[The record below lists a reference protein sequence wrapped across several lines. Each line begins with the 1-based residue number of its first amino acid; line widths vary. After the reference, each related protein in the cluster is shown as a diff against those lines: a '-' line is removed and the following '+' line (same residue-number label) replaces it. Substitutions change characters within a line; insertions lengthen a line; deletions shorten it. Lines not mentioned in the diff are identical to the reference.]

1 MRILWAILCQDVI
14 VSESGSVAGIF
25 NPLSAYIFEGRPDIS
40 QTPYAIPN
48 SQVHAVL
55 MLYNDSDLQ
64 DEFSVSVAFLP
75 PTGSKI
81 ASGGNYFHNFQI
93 APGQREIFH
102 LALAPLYYE
111 IDGDYEVVFNAFYK
125 GGQLNDF
132 TTLIDISA
140 ID

>member
-14 VSESGSVAGIF
+14 VSNSGSVAGIF
-25 NPLSAYIFEGRPDIS
+25 NPLPAYIFNGRPDFS

-48 SQVHAVL
+48 SQIHAVL
-55 MLYNDSDLQ
+55 MFYNDSDLQ

-81 ASGGNYFHNFQI
+81 ASGGNYFHHMRV
-93 APGQREIFH
+93 APGEREIFH
-102 LALAPLYYE
+102 LTLAPLYYE
-111 IDGDYEVVFNAFYK
+111 IDGDYEVVFNAYYK

-132 TTLIDISA
+132 TTLIHISA
-140 ID
+140 TD